1 MFENISSLVFLF
13 IAFVVMSSGFV
24 TQILSCQVQH
34 VLETNIYMK
43 HVIGYIL
50 IYVFIMLE
58 GGWSFNKEVDKK
70 YDQNNWSNGN
80 SFDSLIYALGLYVV
94 FMVSAKMQFYPNIL
108 FYFMLFLIYVLNT
121 QRLYWVNR
129 NMLTKTQDKIFKYVL
144 LSLLVF
150 TMCMFV
156 YGIYDYSQYTR
167 IKHGDN
173 FNWVTFFVGKPQC
186 QRVVLERSFSNEMKS

>member
-58 GGWSFNKEVDKK
+58 GGWSFNKKVDEK
-70 YDQNNWSNGN
+70 YVQNNWSNGN
-80 SFDSLIYALGLYVV
+80 SFDSLIYAFGLYVV
-94 FMVSAKMQFYPNIL
+94 FVVSAKMQFYPNII
-108 FYFMLFLIYVLNT
+108 FYFMLFLMYVLNT
-121 QRLYWVNR
+121 QRLYWVIR
-129 NMLTKTQDKIFKYVL
+129 NMLTKTQDTIYKYVM

-150 TMCMFV
+150 TMCVFI

-167 IKHGDN
+167 NKHRDD
-173 FNWVTFFVGKPQC
+173 FNWITFFVGKPHC
-186 QRVVLERSFSNEMKS
+186 QRVVLERSNSQ